1 MLHKQKHLWRKSN
14 GTVAKIWQFSKIYV
28 EQNRR
33 LSNNQFSK
41 IYVEQNGRFSKI
53 YMEKNRRFSKIYV
66 DLPDIAYLRPVPD
79 TDPLHLLS
87 FQRQPALRVPWITR
101 RTHGVNGR
109 GAY

>member
-1 MLHKQKHLWRKSN
+1 
-14 GTVAKIWQFSKIYV
+14 V

-41 IYVEQNGRFSKI
+41 IYVEQNRRFSKI

-66 DLPDIAYLRPVPD
+66 DLPVIASLRPVPD

-101 RTHGVNGR
+101 RTHIRV
-109 GAY
+109 AYDALDLHYFKAILLLCQRD